1 MRKFMTIAAAAA
13 LLGYPAH
20 AAGWQNGAQ
29 EIRTGGFV
37 GARLRL
43 PLGISTPARPQ
54 AAIMLSLT
62 QSRRSISG
70 RSMTLIGEGLALDF
84 AGRTPRLTLAGMPA
98 DVALGLRPHRDAE
111 ARRKLGISKGGWIA
125 IGAVS
130 ILGAALVVAKLTCVG
145 RDKDF
150 CGSD

>member
-1 MRKFMTIAAAAA
+1 MRRFLMITVATACLAN
-13 LLGYPAH
+13 PAH
-20 AAGWQNGAQ
+20 AVAWQNSAQ

-43 PLGISTPARPQ
+43 PLGTNRPARPQ
-54 AAIMLSLT
+54 AALMLSLT
-62 QSRRSISG
+62 QNRRSMSG

-84 AGRTPRLTLAGMPA
+84 ASRKPMLTLAGMPA
-98 DVALGLRPHRDAE
+98 DVALGLRPSGDAE
-111 ARRKLGISKGGWIA
+111 GRRKLGISKGGWIA

-130 ILGAALVVAKLTCVG
+130 ILGAALVVSKFTCVG